1 VNEFTVRNPIAFYE
15 ASPALVALLPGI
27 SAGAEGLFNSA
38 ERFPSTPQQWAS
50 GRASMQN
57 MQDMLG
63 NASHRG
69 RGVNIP
75 VPGPGGDIVLR
86 LIEPASGDVHGA
98 ILHFHGGGWVFGSAE
113 MMDPA
118 LGPLADALNMVT
130 ASVGYRLA
138 PEHPYPAAS
147 DDCEAAALWW
157 IEYCR
162 HQYGI
167 ETIVVAGESAGAN
180 LAAVNTIRMGHRHG
194 YCYAGARLSYGL
206 FDFTNS
212 LPSRTVVDG
221 RYLIQDSRSCEFY
234 ADSFVPDVSLRKN
247 PDVSPLLAD
256 LSGLP
261 PALFTIGALDPFYD
275 DSVLMHHRWLAAG
288 NDAWLR
294 VYKGAPHAFD
304 LLPVPEAEHYGLLN
318 ADFIAHCLG
327 LN

>member
-1 VNEFTVRNPIAFYE
+1 
-15 ASPALVALLPGI
+15 
-27 SAGAEGLFNSA
+27 
-38 ERFPSTPQQWAS
+38 
-50 GRASMQN
+50 MQA

-69 RGVNIP
+69 RGVNIL

-98 ILHFHGGGWVFGSAE
+98 MLHFHGGGWVFGSAE

-118 LGPLADALNMVT
+118 LGPLADALNIVT

-162 HQYGI
+162 HQYGL
-167 ETIVVAGESAGAN
+167 ENIVVAGESAGAY
-180 LAAVNTIRMGHRHG
+180 LAAVNAIRMRHRHG
-194 YCYAGARLSYGL
+194 YQYAGARLSYGL
-206 FDFTNS
+206 FDFNNS

-234 ADSFVPDVSLRKN
+234 ADSFVPDVSQRTN

-256 LSGLP
+256 LSALP
-261 PALFTIGALDPFYD
+261 PALFSVGDLDPFYD

-288 NDAWLR
+288 NEAWLR

-304 LLPVPEAEHYGLLN
+304 MLPVPEGEHHGLLN
-318 ADFIAHCLG
+318 AGFIDWCLG
-327 LN
+327 LD